1 MKILQV
7 GMGPLGL
14 KISEF
19 IEQRN
24 GLQIVGAVDLNPQ
37 LTGKDLNSLN
47 ENLTT
52 TVKIIQSYED
62 IDEQPDVVI
71 LTTTSSMESITPQ
84 ILKLLD
90 LGCPIISTCEEL
102 SYPWICSPELAEK
115 IDAKAKAKRV
125 AVLGVG
131 VNPGFLMDAL
141 PSFLTGVCQSVNSI
155 QVDRVQDASHRRLPF
170 QKKIGAGLSQDE
182 FAKRKSNGSLRHVGL
197 TESIQ
202 FIATSLGW
210 HLDDVTDE
218 ISPLIS
224 ETGIKTKDLTI
235 EANFCTGVRQI
246 GTGYLN
252 GKEVIKLN
260 FIAGVG
266 IESSYDRIEVS
277 GNPNIKSTIEGGVNG
292 DTATC
297 AITVNSIFSIIRAN
311 PGLRT
316 IHDVPLITRMNGK
329 D

>member
-7 GMGPLGL
+7 GMGPLGQ

-19 IEQRN
+19 IEQRS
-24 GLQIVGAVDLNPQ
+24 GLQIVGAIDTNPQ
-37 LTGKDLNSLN
+37 LIGSDLGSLN
-47 ENLTT
+47 TKLTT
-52 TVKIIQSYED
+52 PIKVVESIKHVD
-62 IDEQPDVVI
+62 DKPDVII
-71 LTTTSSMESITPQ
+71 LTTTSTMESITPQ
-84 ILKLLD
+84 ILELLD
-90 LGCPIISTCEEL
+90 LELPIVSTCEEL
-102 SYPWICSPELAEK
+102 SYPWICSPDLSK
-115 IDAKAKAKRV
+115 QIDDKARKKGV

-141 PSFLTGVCQSVNSI
+141 PSFLTAVCQSVESI
-155 QVDRVQDASHRRLPF
+155 KVDRVQDASQRRLPF

-182 FAKRKSNGSLRHVGL
+182 FAKRKSDGSLRHVGL

-202 FIATSLGW
+202 FIATALGLE
-210 HLDDVTDE
+210 LDRVTDE

-224 ETGIKTKDLTI
+224 ENGIKTKDLNV
-235 EANFCTGVRQI
+235 EPNFCTGVRQI

-252 GKEVIKLN
+252 GKEIIKLN

-266 IESSYDRIEVS
+266 IESSYDSIEVA

-292 DTATC
+292 DIATC
-297 AITVNSIFSIIRAN
+297 AITVNAIYSIVRAN

-316 IHDVPLITRMNGK
+316 VHDVPLISRMNGK
-329 D
+329 A